1 METPWNPSWS
11 GSPCLNSKGF
21 SDRWKR
27 EAWPFKSQ
35 VLRSWAE
42 GPRRLFQSLSP
53 HCGVPQAWEVYT
65 EIPESIPQGG
75 GERHP
80 RSPLPPLGAQ
90 QWLGGRGSGPRENGP
105 AGLSGGGGSPGPQ
118 KLPGEGAY
126 PTRPRTQE
134 PGAGRQPL
142 SSGASPQAPPSS
154 GARGSDPCNPSGCWH
169 LKGQHKTPCSLGQD
183 PQCPSHKPRD
193 LGAILGAL
201 NQGLMGKAVS
211 ASDRLRST
219 PKP

>member
-1 METPWNPSWS
+1 MEPQLVRVPLSQPRA
-11 GSPCLNSKGF
+11 SPTGGKERPG
-21 SDRWKR
+21 
-27 EAWPFKSQ
+27 P
-35 VLRSWAE
+35 LRAKLSAAGLR
-42 GPRRLFQSLSP
+42 GPEDCVKVCPLPVESP
-53 HCGVPQAWEVYT
+53 KPGDVYT

-90 QWLGGRGSGPRENGP
+90 QWLGGSGPRENGP

-126 PTRPRTQE
+126 PTQPRTQE
-134 PGAGRQPL
+134 PGAGRQPR
-142 SSGASPQAPPSS
+142 SPGASPQATPFP
-154 GARGSDPCNPSGCWH
+154 GARGSAPSNPSVCWH
-169 LKGQHKTPCSLGQD
+169 LRGQHKTPCSLGQD

-193 LGAILGAL
+193 LGAIPGAL

-211 ASDRLRST
+211 ASNRLRST
-219 PKP
+219 PIP